1 MHSFVLT
8 QAHRRTKTTELLS
21 GRLNVQPIKIPIFFK
36 ASQGC
41 AFTMR
46 HLRAVDAGFVTQ

>member
-1 MHSFVLT
+1 MGML
-8 QAHRRTKTTELLS
+8 AHDTA
-21 GRLNVQPIKIPIFFK
+21 RLKVQPISIPIFFK

-46 HLRAVDAGFVTQ
+46 HLRAVDAGFVTM